1 MRWAWRRA
9 ARACRWTARPTGAA
23 RSSGARTP
31 TGGDRW
37 IRAPHRH
44 GAARAKLRIRP
55 EGEGQAMASTCR
67 QAMRSIALAAV
78 LASLAACQGD
88 VATLAFDRPDMQ
100 AADAGALALQSPVF
114 ADGRQIPGRY
124 SAYGDDVS
132 LPLAWQAVPGAK
144 SYALVMED
152 PDADRPA
159 PYVHWVAW
167 NIPAGVTALPE
178 GLSTDPRLDDPDG
191 MRQGLN
197 DRGAAGYFGPRP
209 PAGSGV
215 HHYHV

>member
-1 MRWAWRRA
+1 
-9 ARACRWTARPTGAA
+9 
-23 RSSGARTP
+23 
-31 TGGDRW
+31 
-37 IRAPHRH
+37 
-44 GAARAKLRIRP
+44 
-55 EGEGQAMASTCR
+55 
-67 QAMRSIALAAV
+67 MRSLALAAV

-132 LPLAWQAVPGAK
+132 LPLAWQAGPGAK

-197 DRGAAGYFGPRP
+197 DRGSAGYFGPRP

-215 HHYHV
+215 HHYHVQVFALDSMLDIDPGADRNALLKAMRGHVLARARLVGTYPAPGADGP

>member
-1 MRWAWRRA
+1 
-9 ARACRWTARPTGAA
+9 
-23 RSSGARTP
+23 
-31 TGGDRW
+31 
-37 IRAPHRH
+37 
-44 GAARAKLRIRP
+44 
-55 EGEGQAMASTCR
+55 MASTCR
-67 QAMRSIALAAV
+67 QVMRSLALAAV

-132 LPLAWQAVPGAK
+132 PPLAWQAVPGAK

-215 HHYHV
+215 HHYHVQVFALDSMLDIDPGADRNALLKAMRGHVLARARLVGTYPAPGADGP

>member
-1 MRWAWRRA
+1 
-9 ARACRWTARPTGAA
+9 
-23 RSSGARTP
+23 
-31 TGGDRW
+31 
-37 IRAPHRH
+37 
-44 GAARAKLRIRP
+44 
-55 EGEGQAMASTCR
+55 MASTRR

-100 AADAGALALQSPVF
+100 AADAGALALQSPAF

-132 LPLAWQAVPGAK
+132 PPLAWQAVPGAK

-197 DRGAAGYFGPRP
+197 DRGSAGYFGPRP

-215 HHYHV
+215 HHYHVQVFALDSMLDIDPGADRNALLKAMRGHVLARARLVGTYPAPEADGS

>member
-1 MRWAWRRA
+1 
-9 ARACRWTARPTGAA
+9 
-23 RSSGARTP
+23 
-31 TGGDRW
+31 
-37 IRAPHRH
+37 
-44 GAARAKLRIRP
+44 
-55 EGEGQAMASTCR
+55 MASTRR

-132 LPLAWQAVPGAK
+132 PPLAWQAVPGAK

-215 HHYHV
+215 HHYHVQVFALDSMLDIDPGADRNALLKAMRGHVLARARLVGTYPAPGADGP